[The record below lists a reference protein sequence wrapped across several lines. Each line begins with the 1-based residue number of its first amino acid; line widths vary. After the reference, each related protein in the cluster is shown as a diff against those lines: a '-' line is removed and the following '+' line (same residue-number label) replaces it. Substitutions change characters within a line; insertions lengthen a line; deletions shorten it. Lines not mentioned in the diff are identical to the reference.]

1 MQGFSMRLS
10 ILSVLFLVACGGSG
24 GGGGDDGGGDDSDLD
39 GDFISDGDEGA
50 ADDVD
55 SDGDGTPDFQDDDSD
70 DDGIP
75 DYREAGDEDLATP
88 PPDHDGDGAPD
99 FQDTD
104 ADGNGRLDG
113 VDGLDDQ
120 DGDGDGNFAD
130 LDDDGDNIND
140 VLELGDD
147 VNDPTDTDQDGIADF
162 QDEDSDGDT
171 ILDLHDRLYDPDGD
185 DIPAFRDLDSDGD
198 CRLDEAE
205 AGDAILATEPVNSD
219 EDTGADFI
227 DLDSDGD
234 GLLDSLED
242 TNCNG
247 LHDPPESSSTN
258 PDSDGDGVDD
268 LIEEAAGTDAND
280 PTENPQS
287 EGNFVFVVP
296 YVEPPTPDEDTLD
309 FSTNISQA
317 DVFFSMDTTGS
328 MGGEIANL
336 ETSLVSIVGS
346 LATEIPNVGIGVG
359 YYDDFPTS
367 PYGTAPVD
375 QPFGLLHRVMTVST
389 TAGRTS
395 VQNGV
400 NALATH
406 NGNDIPE
413 SGWEAMHQIA
423 TGAGVSVGGANVPAF
438 NPATAPPLT
447 LPPGESFGT
456 LGGVGFRTGSLP
468 IVVAITDATSHSGDY
483 SFAGTATRAQAIAEL
498 MSLGVRVIGVVSD
511 AGAARTDINQAVN
524 ATGAVVPVSAW
535 DANRPAGCGVTQCCT
550 GINGVGETPTA
561 GMCPLSFLIS
571 GTGTGLGNAIV
582 TAIQALA
589 NFAVLDVGADIV
601 DNQDAG
607 GETVNAV
614 LSFVDHLAANP
625 AAPAPCT
632 AGLTAVDQSPVDS
645 ILDTFTNVQPGSTAC
660 FDVIPKMNT
669 TVMATDQPQIYTASI
684 NVIGDGVTTLD
695 TRVVY
700 FLVPPEIPDVPVD

>member
-1 MQGFSMRLS
+1 MRLP
-10 ILSVLFLVACGGSG
+10 LFSLLLFVIACGGSG
-24 GGGGDDGGGDDSDLD
+24 NGNGDGGVDGTDTD
-39 GDFISDGDEGA
+39 GDTISDTHEGA
-50 ADDVD
+50 PDRDT
-55 SDGDGTPDFQDDDSD
+55 DGDGTPDAEDADSD
-70 DDGIP
+70 NDGLP
-75 DYREAGDEDLATP
+75 DYREAGDQDVATP
-88 PPDHDGDGAPD
+88 PPDSDGDGVPD
-99 FQDTD
+99 FNDTD
-104 ADGNGRLDG
+104 SDDNGILDG
-113 VDGLDDQ
+113 VDGLDDL
-120 DGDGDGNFAD
+120 DSDGDGNYAD
-130 LDDDGDNIND
+130 LDDDGDNMND
-140 VLELGDD
+140 VLEIGDAA
-147 VNDPTDTDQDGIADF
+147 DPTDTDQDGTPDF
-162 QDEDSDGDT
+162 QDTDSDGDT
-171 ILDLHDRLYDPDGD
+171 ILDLHDRLYDPDD
-185 DIPAFRDLDSDGD
+185 DGIPAFRDLDSDGD
-198 CRLDEAE
+198 CRQDAAE
-205 AGDAILATEPVNSD
+205 AGDAVLSTEPVNSD
-219 EDTGADFI
+219 DDTGADFI

-247 LHDPPESSSTN
+247 IHDPPETSTTDA
-258 PDSDGDGVDD
+258 DSDGDGVSD
-268 LIEEAAGTDAND
+268 LIEEAADTDPND
-280 PTENPQS
+280 PGNNPQS

-309 FSTNISQA
+309 FSTDISQA
-317 DVFFSMDTTGS
+317 DVFFSVDTTGS

-336 ETSLVSIVGS
+336 ETSLSSIVTS

-359 YYDDFPTS
+359 YYDDFPIS
-367 PYGTAPVD
+367 PYGAAGD

-389 TAGRTS
+389 AAGRTS

-400 NALATH
+400 NALTTH

-423 TGAGVSVGGANVPAF
+423 TGAGVTVGGANVPAF

-468 IVVAITDATSHSGDY
+468 IVVAITDATSHNDYTFSGWTNRDT
-483 SFAGTATRAQAIAEL
+483 SIAQLQA
-498 MSLGVRVIGVVSD
+498 LGARVIGVVSD
-511 AGAARTDINQAVN
+511 AGAARTDINFAID
-524 ATGAVVPVSAW
+524 ATGATVPVSAW
-535 DANRPAGCGVTQCCT
+535 DANRPAGCAVTQCCT
-550 GINGVGETPTA
+550 GINGAGENPIG
-561 GMCPLSFLIS
+561 GMCRLSFLIS
-571 GTGTGLGNAIV
+571 GTGSGLGTAIV

-589 NFAVLDVGADIV
+589 NFAVIDVGADID

-625 AAPAPCT
+625 AAPVPCT
-632 AGLTAVDQSPVDS
+632 QGLTAVDQAPVDS

-669 TVMATDQPQIYTASI
+669 TVPPLDTPQVFTATIT
-684 NVIGDGVTTLD
+684 VIGDGITTLD

-700 FLVPPEIPDVPVD
+700 FLVPAEIPEVPVD